1 MAKCSGCRYCIVSSS
16 HYSFVQTQMVYFLI
30 FFKYSVT
37 EDGREYNDANAT
49 PYFELDIESVQVL
62 SILFVILPEQSTSGM
77 DK

>member
-1 MAKCSGCRYCIVSSS
+1 
-16 HYSFVQTQMVYFLI
+16 MVYFLI
-30 FFKYSVT
+30 FFKHSIT

-49 PYFELDIESVQVL
+49 PYFELDIEFVQVL